1 MQDLKLAV
9 LIDADNISPKYVKVI
24 LDEAASFGVAACKRI
39 YGDWSDARLKSWK
52 DVLLNNS
59 IIPIQQYSYT
69 TGKNAT
75 DSAMIIDAM
84 DLLYAGNVDGFCI
97 VSSDSDFTRLAA
109 RLREAGKLV
118 IGMGESKALGPFVK
132 ACDQFK
138 YLDLILEH
146 GGSEDAS
153 ADSTAAAEAGA
164 RAAAGDDTA
173 INRDSICRLVCD
185 MIDEMDDGTGWVR
198 TSRVGDQLIKRYPDF
213 DVRNFGSK
221 SLNKFLAS
229 FPVLEVEE
237 RTLPNGNPIQFVR
250 VHPQPKKAAPKKQ
263 PNQPKVTIIY
273 EDENIAVLYKP
284 THLLCHSDRT
294 GDANLVDA
302 FCAQLQA
309 SGEYDPK
316 AENRFAPAICNR
328 LDRGTEG
335 LVIAAKKYTALRDMN
350 EIIRDDWMKKEY
362 LTITIGAPPA
372 GRHVAWLQHSEKGNK
387 VRIHAHESEGYKKI
401 ITDVTVIRC
410 IGPFALCRIGLITGR
425 THQIRAHLA
434 YLGHPVLGDIKYG
447 NRNMNE
453 KTGFKTQALCAQRLT
468 FGNIPEG
475 NTLHYLSGRV
485 IKLADPEI
493 VKQFDALERKP
504 GQE

>member
-138 YLDLILEH
+138 YLDLILDH
-146 GGSEDAS
+146 GDLNEAEGNAPAAS
-153 ADSTAAAEAGA
+153 AAETSA

-173 INRDSICRLVCD
+173 INRDSIGRIIHGL
-185 MIDEMDDGTGWVR
+185 IDEMDDGTGWVR

-263 PNQPKVTIIY
+263 NQPRK
-273 EDENIAVLYKP
+273 A
-284 THLLCHSDRT
+284 
-294 GDANLVDA
+294 A
-302 FCAQLQA
+302 
-309 SGEYDPK
+309 PK
-316 AENRFAPAICNR
+316 RRMPRN
-328 LDRGTEG
+328 
-335 LVIAAKKYTALRDMN
+335 KK
-350 EIIRDDWMKKEY
+350 
-362 LTITIGAPPA
+362 
-372 GRHVAWLQHSEKGNK
+372 S
-387 VRIHAHESEGYKKI
+387 S
-401 ITDVTVIRC
+401 
-410 IGPFALCRIGLITGR
+410 
-425 THQIRAHLA
+425 
-434 YLGHPVLGDIKYG
+434 
-447 NRNMNE
+447 
-453 KTGFKTQALCAQRLT
+453 
-468 FGNIPEG
+468 
-475 NTLHYLSGRV
+475 
-485 IKLADPEI
+485 
-493 VKQFDALERKP
+493 
-504 GQE
+504 